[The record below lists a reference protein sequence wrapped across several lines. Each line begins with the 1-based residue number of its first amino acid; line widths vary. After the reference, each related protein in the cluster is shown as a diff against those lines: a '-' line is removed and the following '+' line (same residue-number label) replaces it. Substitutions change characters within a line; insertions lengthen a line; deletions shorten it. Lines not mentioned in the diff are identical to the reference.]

1 MINFK
6 KEFVCDCGKVH
17 NALIE
22 NMIVENNAID
32 KLAKVLGQYGC
43 KKPFVVADKNTF
55 IAGGEKVLKNLH
67 DNGLCYH
74 SFIFDNDVLT
84 PDEHTAKSLEQKFVC
99 ECDCVVGV
107 GSGVINDLCKYLA
120 KEKQKPY
127 FIVATAPSM
136 DGYASATSSM
146 EINGLKVSL
155 PTTCAQVIIGDTSVL
170 KNAPM
175 KMLVSGLGDMLA
187 KYVSICEWK
196 ISNVI
201 TGEYYCPTI
210 SSLVKN
216 ALDKCVKNAKGLLER
231 DPVAVEAVFNGLIMG
246 GVAMNYAGLSRPA
259 SGVEHYFS
267 HIFDMRSL
275 EFGYKGELHGI
286 QCAVATLYTCKIY
299 EQIKEFTPNEKLA
312 MDFVNDFDYS
322 KHSENMKKF
331 LGKSALPMIELE
343 QKEKKYNKIA
353 HHKRFEIIK
362 NNWERILKIIDEI
375 PSYNQIYK
383 LLASINAP
391 TSAEQIGIDMDTL
404 YKAFYCTKDIRD
416 KYVASRL
423 CWDLGIIDKIM
434 L

>member
-1 MINFK
+1 MIDFK

-17 NALIE
+17 NALID
-22 NMIVENNAID
+22 NVIVKDNAID
-32 KLAKVLGQYGC
+32 ELAQVLRQYGC
-43 KKPFVVADKNTF
+43 KNPFIVADKFTF
-55 IAGGEKVLKNLH
+55 IAGGEKVLKNLN
-67 DNGLCYH
+67 DNGIPYQL
-74 SFIFDNDVLT
+74 FVFDKDVLT
-84 PDEHTAKSLEQKFVC
+84 PDEHTAKELTQKFVS
-99 ECDCVVGV
+99 ECDAVIGV

-155 PTTCAQVIIGDTSVL
+155 PTTCALVIIGDTSVL

-187 KYVSICEWK
+187 KYVSLCEWK

-210 SSLVKN
+210 ASLVKC
-216 ALDKCVKNAKGLLER
+216 ALDECVKNAKGLLER

-259 SGVEHYFS
+259 SGIEHYFS
-267 HIFDMRSL
+267 HVFDMRAL
-275 EFGYKGELHGI
+275 EFSLKSELHGI

-299 EQIKEFTPNEKLA
+299 EQIKKVVPNEKTA
-312 MDFVNDFDYS
+312 FAYVNAFDYA
-322 KHSENMKKF
+322 KHSLNMKEF
-331 LGKSALPMIELE
+331 LGKSAVSMIELE
-343 QKEKKYNKIA
+343 QKEQKYNKDS
-353 HHKRFEIIK
+353 HKKRFKVIK
-362 NNWERILKIIDEI
+362 DNWNKILQIIDQI
-375 PSYNQIYK
+375 PSYKKILS
-383 LLASINAP
+383 LLESINAP
-391 TSAEQIGIDMDTL
+391 TSAKEIGIDTDTL

-416 KYVASRL
+416 KYVGSRL
-423 CWDLGIIDKIM
+423 CWDLGIIDDIK